1 MYVKP
6 GDSKDKEEMRVIANW
21 GDTLWSL
28 AEDYSVSADEI
39 RRANNMSQV
48 LTCALAISSYE
59 LNCEPSCEL
68 NYCLWEKP

>member
-6 GDSKDKEEMRVIANW
+6 GDSKNKEEMRVIANW

-48 LTCALAISSYE
+48 LNLCFS
-59 LNCEPSCEL
+59 NF
-68 NYCLWEKP
+68 